1 MNLKERENL
10 SKLIKKNRGNLSQR
24 AYARR
29 IGVNYA
35 SIRNWEECI
44 YAPNT
49 EGLEKLA
56 KGMGYSFGELMRKIE
71 GNAEAES
78 ATLSVE
84 KLERHIKNL
93 DRESFI
99 KIAQTV
105 FTIMSSMAFEPSE
118 RSFKEN
124 SSNLVETK

>member
-1 MNLKERENL
+1 MNLRERENL
-10 SKLIKKNRGNLSQR
+10 SKLIKKDRGDLSQR
-24 AYARR
+24 AYAKR
-29 IGVNYA
+29 IRVNYA

-56 KGMGYSFGELMRKIE
+56 KGMGYSFSGLMRKIE
-71 GNAEAES
+71 ASGEAKSE
-78 ATLSVE
+78 TLSVD
-84 KLERHIKNL
+84 KLERQIKNL

-105 FTIMSSMAFEPSE
+105 FAIMSSMAFEPSE

-124 SSNLVETK
+124 SNNLVKTK